1 QSPDEQRRGKQL
13 SLTRNQPPAQIPGY
27 TLQQFLGQGA
37 YGEVWVGM
45 DLKTGRQVAVKFFNH
60 RRSVDWQLLSR
71 EVEKLRFLSANRY
84 VVQLLDV
91 GWEADPPYY
100 VMEYI
105 DNGSL
110 EDHIRQQGA
119 LPVEEAVPI
128 FEDIVAGV
136 VHAHAKGVL
145 HCDLKPA
152 NILLDE
158 DGRPRLADFGQARLS
173 NEQRPALGT
182 LFFMAPEQADLE
194 AVPDAQWDVYALGA
208 MMYFMLT
215 NKLPYR
221 SGDAVRDLDS
231 ARDLVERLSVY
242 RKSIE
247 QSPPPVAHRR
257 IKGVDRGLIE
267 IIDRCLARDPSQRF
281 SSAQSIWDALKSRQ
295 QQKAALPLKVL
306 GFIGPLLLLAVA
318 GLFTARSFNLATQK
332 SENTVFQHV
341 IRSNESEA
349 LTVSVLVANTLD
361 RYYRAVETANDESL
375 LKSVKSAL
383 QDPELK
389 QLLTDLRE
397 AQTKLRDEKTNG
409 DDFEKTRQEFVEH
422 DARKPLQTTMEN
434 LITNPR
440 KPAEVASWILLGP
453 YGTQLAAAY
462 DSAGTRPTIGRNY
475 AYRTYFHGGID
486 DFKSGENPSP
496 NQRIQKTHL
505 SAPLRST
512 ATNTWKIAVT
522 TPVLDDDGSLLG
534 VMGLTVEVGNIV
546 RFPRQEQNDD
556 DARYLMLVDGRP
568 GEYEG
573 LILQHRLLQKLRS
586 ETGTVPPRFADY
598 RVPETFANGMFTD
611 PIAADVLGEAYRK
624 KWIAAKK
631 NVVVEVAGLDATYND
646 TKLYVLVVEDYNESM
661 KAIHELGSSLSRE
674 GLLALLNCICVV
686 GVLWYFV
693 SRRMVEKPTSRV
705 LRQPSQNS
713 TTSMQDMTTLV
724 GQPPDARK

>member
-1 QSPDEQRRGKQL
+1 
-13 SLTRNQPPAQIPGY
+13 
-27 TLQQFLGQGA
+27 LG
-37 YGEVWVGM
+37 WN
-45 DLKTGRQVAVKFFNH
+45 RQVAVKFFNH

-105 DNGSL
+105 ENGSL
-110 EDHIRQQGA
+110 EDHLRLHGA
-119 LPVEEAVPI
+119 MNVGDAVPM

-208 MMYFMLT
+208 MLYFMLT
-215 NKLPYR
+215 NELPYR

-231 ARDLVERLSVY
+231 ARDLVERLAVY

-247 QSPPPVAHRR
+247 LSQSPVAHRR
-257 IKGVDRGLIE
+257 VTGIDRSLID
-267 IIDRCLARDPSQRF
+267 IVDRCLSRDPEHRF
-281 SSAQSIWDALKSRQ
+281 SSAQSILDALHSRQ

-318 GLFTARSFNLATQK
+318 ALFTARGFNLATQK
-332 SENTVFQHV
+332 SEITVFEHV

-361 RYYRAVETANDESL
+361 RYYREVDNANDEQL
-375 LKSVKSAL
+375 LNEITAAL
-383 QDPELK
+383 ANEELK
-389 QLLTDLRE
+389 GMIENLQSGELDKEEFDAARE
-397 AQTKLRDEKTNG
+397 QFAQ
-409 DDFEKTRQEFVEH
+409 H
-422 DARKPLQTTMEN
+422 SARKPLQSLMEQ
-434 LITNPR
+434 LITNPN
-440 KPAEVASWILLGP
+440 KPKEVASWILMDSK
-453 YGTQLAAAY
+453 GTQLAAAY
-462 DSAGTRPTIGRNY
+462 DSAGTSPTVGRNY

-486 DFKSGENPSP
+486 DLQAGETPSLD
-496 NQRIQKTHL
+496 QRVETTHL

-522 TPVLDDDGSLLG
+522 TPVYDDEGTLLG

-556 DARYLMLVDGRP
+556 DSRYLMLVDGRP

-573 LILQHRLLQKLRS
+573 LILQHKLFQKLRA
-586 ETGTVPPRFADY
+586 ETGTVPPKFADY
-598 RVPETFANGMFTD
+598 RVPASFSNGIFTD
-611 PIAADVLGEAYRK
+611 PLSEDELGGAYRK

-631 NVVVEVAGLDATYND
+631 NVVVEIAGREADD

-693 SRRMVEKPTSRV
+693 SRRMVDKTPSRV
-705 LRQPSQNS
+705 LRHPSKN
-713 TTSMQDMTTLV
+713 TTTPIQDMTTLA
-724 GQPPDARK
+724 GQPPDKKS